1 MEGVSER
8 IKRTVSRAN
17 IKVVFKRSRPL
28 SSVFKI
34 PKDKK
39 DELKTPGIVYKVKCE
54 DCHFTYVGESK
65 RSWDSRGKEH
75 NPGRQTNNEAAIKQH
90 WEETGHNI
98 HPKYDLILEQGIANY
113 QERLFLESWHLTLD
127 KD

>member
-1 MEGVSER
+1 M
-8 IKRTVSRAN
+8 A
-17 IKVVFKRSRPL
+17 
-28 SSVFKI
+28 
-34 PKDKK
+34 KDKR

-54 DCHFTYVGESK
+54 DCHFTYAGESK

-75 NPGRQTNNEAAIKQH
+75 NPWRQTNNEAAIKQH

-98 HPKYDLILEQGIANY
+98 RPKYDQILKQGIANY

>member
-1 MEGVSER
+1 MSLKHQELYTRLNEKIAASHMRG
-8 IKRTVSRAN
+8 RA
-17 IKVVFKRSRPL
+17 KYRG
-28 SSVFKI
+28 I
-34 PKDKK
+34 P
-39 DELKTPGIVYKVKCE
+39 EA
-54 DCHFTYVGESK
+54 FA
-65 RSWDSRGKEH
+65 

-98 HPKYDLILEQGIANY
+98 HPKYVQILEQGITNY